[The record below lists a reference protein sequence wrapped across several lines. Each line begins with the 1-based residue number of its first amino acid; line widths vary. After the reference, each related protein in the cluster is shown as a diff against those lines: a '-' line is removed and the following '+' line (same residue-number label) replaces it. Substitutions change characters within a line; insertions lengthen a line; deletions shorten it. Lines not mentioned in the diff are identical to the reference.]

1 MLFCGRE
8 YRQAMVG
15 TIAFY
20 DASGE
25 RLHTNYIAAAPEHG
39 KATFLQRMDEEIER
53 IKKKYGGV
61 RYIGISDGAADYLPW
76 PTVWKTRITSLH
88 KSRPTGLGLCTS

>member
-76 PTVWKTRITSLH
+76 LKQGRSPCPLYQAAVAACAKD
-88 KSRPTGLGLCTS
+88 